1 MNPIAK
7 VALKV
12 VGGIAV
18 NAFIGYIATH
28 GGNVSSAQTV
38 MDSVEGMVK
47 DQQLSKKFQ
56 KRFLKS
62 VDKIPKV

>member
-12 VGGIAV
+12 VGGIVV

-28 GGNVSSAQTV
+28 GGNVSNAQTV
-38 MDSVEGMVK
+38 VDSVEGMVK
-47 DQQLSKKFQ
+47 EGKEFITNT
-56 KRFLKS
+56 LK
-62 VDKIPKV
+62 KIPKKLPKKC

>member
-7 VALKV
+7 IALKV
-12 VGGIAV
+12 VGGIVV

-47 DQQLSKKFQ
+47 EGKESITKT
-56 KRFLKS
+56 LK
-62 VDKIPKV
+62 KIPKKIPKKC